1 MIICVAE
8 NIHVISGRVKT
19 AIKERDAKTIQ
30 GIARMAK
37 EKGADYID
45 VNIGPASKEGPEIME
60 WVVKQV
66 QEVCN
71 LPLFLDTLNIQAIER
86 GLQIVKQRAVINSIS
101 CIPERMDALLPLVKK
116 YNAGCVCLLISSQGL
131 PRDNDERGMLAAEL
145 IGKAME
151 YEVANEDLWFDPFT
165 PPIAFQ
171 QDAVKLM
178 IESVPMFEEIAPGCK
193 TTCGLSNASNGV
205 PAELRPTINRTL
217 LIMAEKQGM
226 KSAIVDAEDEKLM
239 EIAKGKRPDLQQIVG
254 NIMDGKE
261 QDLSSLTAEQLDYV
275 KTANVLL
282 CHKLFSPSWLT
293 E

>member
-1 MIICVAE
+1 MVICVAE
-8 NIHVISGRVKT
+8 NIHVISQRVKI

-30 GIARMAK
+30 GITAVAK
-37 EKGADYID
+37 ERGADYID
-45 VNIGPASKEGPEIME
+45 LNIGPASKEGVEIME

-66 QEVCN
+66 QEVCD
-71 LPLFLDTLNIQAIER
+71 LPLFLDTLNIQAIEK
-86 GLQIVKQRAVINSIS
+86 GLQVVKGRAVINSIS
-101 CIPERMDALLPLVKK
+101 CIPERMDALFPLVKK
-116 YNAGCVCLLISSQGL
+116 YNAGCVCLLISNQGL

-171 QDAVKLM
+171 QEAVKFM

-205 PAELRPTINRTL
+205 PTELRPTINRTL
-217 LIMAEKQGM
+217 LIMAERQGM
-226 KSAIVDAEDEKLM
+226 RSAIVDAEDEKLM
-239 EIAKGKRPDLQQIVG
+239 EIAKDKRPDLKQIVYDV
-254 NIMDGKE
+254 MDGKE
-261 QDLSSLTAEQLDYV
+261 PDITSLTPEQVDYV
-275 KTANVLL
+275 KTAKVLL
-282 CHKLFSPSWLT
+282 CHKLFSPSWLS

>member
-1 MIICVAE
+1 MVICVAE
-8 NIHVISGRVKT
+8 NIHVISQRVKT

-30 GIARMAK
+30 GIAVMAK

-66 QEVCN
+66 QEVCD

-86 GLQIVKQRAVINSIS
+86 GLQMAKQRVVINSIS
-101 CIPERMDALLPLVKK
+101 CIPERMEALFPLVKK

-145 IGKAME
+145 IGKSLE

-171 QDAVKLM
+171 QEAVKFM
-178 IESVPMFEEIAPGCK
+178 IDSVPMFSEIAPGCK
-193 TTCGLSNASNGV
+193 TTCGLSNVSNGV
-205 PAELRPTINRTL
+205 PTELRSIINCVL
-217 LIMAEKQGM
+217 LIMAKRQGM
-226 KSAIVDAEDEKLM
+226 SSAIVDAEDEKLM
-239 EIAKGKRPDLQQIVG
+239 EIAKDKRPDLQQVVW
-254 NIMDGKE
+254 NVMDGKE
-261 QDLSSLTAEQLDYV
+261 QDLSNLTPEQVDYV
-275 KTANVLL
+275 KTAKVLL
-282 CHKLFSPSWLT
+282 CHKLFSPSWLS